1 MLKNSHPRDSQIR
14 FEEGP
19 HIYYING
26 DPSYT
31 SVTTWCH
38 KHFEKFDADAIID
51 KMMASKRWPKSKY
64 FGQTKDEIKAL
75 WNKNGKEA
83 SEAGTKLH
91 YDIECFYNGV
101 PNENDSVEYKYF
113 LDYHEK
119 MTEGLKPYRTEWTVF
134 HEGLKIAGS
143 IDMIY
148 ENEKGELII
157 ADWKRCKEIK
167 KTNRW
172 RSSHTECISHLP
184 DSNFWH
190 YALQLNTYRKI
201 LEEKYDKKIVD
212 MFLVRLHPNA
222 QKWEKVKIP
231 FLESEMADL
240 IKHRKNE
247 LKNVFSL

>member
-1 MLKNSHPRDSQIR
+1 MLRNKHPRDEMIR

-26 DPSYT
+26 DPSFT

-38 KHFEKFDADAIID
+38 SHFEKFNADAIID
-51 KMMASKRWPKSKY
+51 KMMASKKGPKSKY
-64 FGQTKDEIKAL
+64 FGKTKEEIKEG
-75 WNKNGKEA
+75 WSQNGKEA

-101 PNENDSVEYKYF
+101 PNENDSIEYKYF

-119 MTEGLKPYRTEWTVF
+119 MTQGLKPYRTEWTVF
-134 HEGLKIAGS
+134 HEELKIAGS

-148 ENEKGELII
+148 ENKDGDLII

-167 KTNRW
+167 KANRY

-190 YALQLNTYRKI
+190 YALQLNTYRMI

-222 QKWEKVKIP
+222 KKWQKIKIP
-231 FLESEMADL
+231 FLHEEIKDL
-240 IKHRKNE
+240 RE
-247 LKNVFSL
+247 ERLKQISSL